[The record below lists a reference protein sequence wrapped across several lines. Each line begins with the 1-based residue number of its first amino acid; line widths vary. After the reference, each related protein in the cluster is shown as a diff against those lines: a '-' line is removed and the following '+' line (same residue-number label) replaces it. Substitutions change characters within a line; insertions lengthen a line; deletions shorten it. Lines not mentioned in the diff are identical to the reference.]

1 MDRPTGRRLGLL
13 RVALD
18 QGLAAI
24 LAEVAPRHPELRPA
38 HLLIFRLGGID
49 GLRAAEL
56 AEHAGMTKQSMH
68 ELMTHLE
75 RHGYLERHPDPAD
88 TRARLVRLTKDG
100 RKLEQQIHRAIA
112 GVLESWRDRVGT
124 ERFDALWSTLQ
135 DITGESGPLPDLADL
150 RNG

>member
-1 MDRPTGRRLGLL
+1 
-13 RVALD
+13 
-18 QGLAAI
+18 
-24 LAEVAPRHPELRPA
+24 
-38 HLLIFRLGGID
+38 
-49 GLRAAEL
+49 
-56 AEHAGMTKQSMH
+56 MTKQSMH

-112 GVLESWRDRVGT
+112 VVLESWRDRVGT